1 MQDKL
6 SPRGRCF
13 RCGRFVK
20 RGIMNIARHSVD
32 ECPEKQVILF
42 SLDPTK
48 CRLVKLKDMKP

>member
-1 MQDKL
+1 MKSEL

-20 RGIMNIARHSVD
+20 RGLFNSVRHYWD
-32 ECPEKQVILF
+32 ECPEKQIILF

-48 CRLVKLKDMKP
+48 CKLIKLKDMKK